1 MFWIVTIAVILLDQI
16 SKYIVL
22 HYLPQGEFINI
33 IDGWFG
39 LSFIWNDGASFSIL
53 EGRQTLFLIIT
64 VAALLGMVWLLP
76 RIPRDYRFFRACL
89 GAFTGGA
96 IGNFIDRLRFG
107 KVIDFLYM
115 RYYTSNIADAFL
127 TVSVI
132 LICLMLLFGR
142 AGKLLEG
149 KNKEKNKYDKDV

>member
-1 MFWIVTIAVILLDQI
+1 MFWIVMIIVILLDQI

-22 HYLPQGEFINI
+22 NYLPPGEFISI

-53 EGRQTLFLIIT
+53 EGRQTLFIVIT
-64 VAALLGMVWLLP
+64 VVALVAIFMLL
-76 RIPRDYRFFRACL
+76 RHIPKDYRFFRACL

-107 KVIDFLYM
+107 QVVDFLYM
-115 RYYTSNIADAFL
+115 RFYTSNIADAFL

-132 LICLMLLFGR
+132 LICLMLIFGKE
-142 AGKLLEG
+142 GKLLEG
-149 KNKEKNKYDKDV
+149 KKDESK

>member
-1 MFWIVTIAVILLDQI
+1 MFWIVMIAVILLDQA
-16 SKYIVL
+16 SKMIVL
-22 HYLPQGEFINI
+22 HTMQEGQFINI

-39 LSFIWNDGASFSIL
+39 LSFIWNDGASFSML

-64 VAALLGMVWLLP
+64 VLALIALAWLLP
-76 RIPRDYRFFRACL
+76 KVPREYRFFRACL
-89 GAFTGGA
+89 GAFAGGA

-107 KVIDFLYM
+107 KVVDFLYM
-115 RYYTSNIADAFL
+115 RFYTSNIADAFL

-132 LICLMLLFGR
+132 LICLMLLFGK

-149 KNKEKNKYDKDV
+149 KKE

>member
-1 MFWIVTIAVILLDQI
+1 MFWIVMFAVILLDQI

-22 HYLPQGEFINI
+22 HTLEEGQLISI

-39 LSFIWNDGASFSIL
+39 LSFIWNDGASFSML
-53 EGRQTLFLIIT
+53 EGRQTLFIIIT
-64 VAALLGMVWLLP
+64 VLALIALFWLLP
-76 RIPRDYRFFRACL
+76 KVPKEYRLFRACL
-89 GAFTGGA
+89 GAFAGGA

-115 RYYTSNIADAFL
+115 RFYTSNIADAFL

-132 LICLMLLFGR
+132 VICLMLLFGK

-149 KNKEKNKYDKDV
+149 KKNE